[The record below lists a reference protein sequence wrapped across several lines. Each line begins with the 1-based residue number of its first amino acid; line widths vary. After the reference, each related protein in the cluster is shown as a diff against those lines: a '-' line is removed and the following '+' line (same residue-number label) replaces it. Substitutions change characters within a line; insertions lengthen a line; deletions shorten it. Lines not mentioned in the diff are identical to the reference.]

1 MIKRLIPALLCL
13 LAIFLSSCTGG
24 GSTSIP
30 GSGTLRVII
39 NDKIDSQRGIEPAK
53 LEVDHYVI
61 SGSSREG
68 AVLGP
73 VSLSSGETTEE
84 FTLESGNWTIEAEA
98 IAIHDGENYSIGGG
112 KKDITITP
120 GSVVPCSIVIAEYSE
135 DGSLLFNL
143 SVTDASIT
151 TLNAE
156 IYKADNTL
164 LKTLNLDRNEDSIF
178 TGRADLTPGFYMV
191 KICSSEDTPLFDETV
206 RIWSNI
212 ETVFKGSYDGTS
224 FDITIVD
231 EIISTPEIQL
241 STLESVAANGVL
253 KASALTNLE
262 GCSFSWSINGK
273 MIEGEKDS
281 ELSYGLT
288 ENIYQEGDAI
298 RVTVF
303 ISRGDIIWSA
313 SSKLKITDEIG
324 LPENVNI
331 TSTGGVELDYGK
343 AVDFTFSGD
352 FPAATE
358 FKWKIND
365 SEITPNGYK
374 PSSLGKLAVTLE
386 ARYNGE
392 TKEYPQEMTVSP
404 VVSISIPSDSIEAG
418 GKLDIKIEE
427 CLPEDADLLI
437 IMRFQDG
444 TEKEYSIS
452 DGTIT
457 IAEDSPEGMA
467 TVLWEITDENDITY
481 EGEIKEI
488 EITAPTSSVWP
499 EVNTDES
506 YGGSKEEKAKI
517 TSQILSSLSNL
528 VKPNDPMQ
536 LPEVSMDGDMMI
548 INGLK
553 LGDYTLWG
561 RINNG
566 ATVQDYR
573 VKDQEDNV
581 FSIHIKA
588 AGTTGEDVLATF
600 NGVDITAE
608 LQKLMEEDPI
618 EDLGTDDIHF
628 PSWLVGNEYMG
639 LFHIFGAKDV
649 PAVVSFGEN
658 DFQLRTA
665 AGVSG
670 SLSSMYQGRKII
682 SQKANSKKWIVTM
695 EMTLYTISYEI
706 SSTADGISI
715 WYESSYT
722 ETDSQSFPMT
732 RVSGEGILETS
743 SLTLPSWMHGKYEG
757 YVEEYGNSEVEIS
770 ASDFKVTP
778 EHGTETGYS
787 DWYEGWNIIAQWS
800 YEDIFLLTVA
810 PSSNYRQACYM
821 VTREENGSLGVKC
834 DIDLSDGY
842 NPGYDLMLNKI

>member
-1 MIKRLIPALLCL
+1 M
-13 LAIFLSSCTGG
+13 
-24 GSTSIP
+24 
-30 GSGTLRVII
+30 
-39 NDKIDSQRGIEPAK
+39 
-53 LEVDHYVI
+53 
-61 SGSSREG
+61 
-68 AVLGP
+68 
-73 VSLSSGETTEE
+73 
-84 FTLESGNWTIEAEA
+84 
-98 IAIHDGENYSIGGG
+98 
-112 KKDITITP
+112 
-120 GSVVPCSIVIAEYSE
+120 
-135 DGSLLFNL
+135 
-143 SVTDASIT
+143 
-151 TLNAE
+151 
-156 IYKADNTL
+156 
-164 LKTLNLDRNEDSIF
+164 KTLNLDRNEDSIF
-178 TGRADLTPGFYMV
+178 TGRADLTPGFYLV
-191 KICSSEDTPLFDETV
+191 RICSSEDTPLFDETV

-262 GCSFSWSINGK
+262 DCSFSWSINGK

-331 TSTGGVELDYGK
+331 TSTGGVELDYGN

-358 FKWKIND
+358 FKWKING
-365 SEITPNGYK
+365 SEITPNGYI

-386 ARYNGE
+386 ARYNGK
-392 TKEYPQEMTVSP
+392 TKEYTQEMTVSP

-418 GKLDIKIEE
+418 EKLDIAIEE

-444 TEKEYSIS
+444 TKKEYSIS

-639 LFHIFGAKDV
+639 LFHIYGAEDV

-682 SQKANSKKWIVTM
+682 SQKHPFITFLTAYVTKIVHTVHQFVYIL
-695 EMTLYTISYEI
+695 TSAQTFGRSVLYYISHN
-706 SSTADGISI
+706 T
-715 WYESSYT
+715 
-722 ETDSQSFPMT
+722 
-732 RVSGEGILETS
+732 
-743 SLTLPSWMHGKYEG
+743 
-757 YVEEYGNSEVEIS
+757 
-770 ASDFKVTP
+770 
-778 EHGTETGYS
+778 
-787 DWYEGWNIIAQWS
+787 
-800 YEDIFLLTVA
+800 
-810 PSSNYRQACYM
+810 
-821 VTREENGSLGVKC
+821 
-834 DIDLSDGY
+834 
-842 NPGYDLMLNKI
+842 

>member
-1 MIKRLIPALLCL
+1 M
-13 LAIFLSSCTGG
+13 
-24 GSTSIP
+24 P

-73 VSLSSGETTEE
+73 VSLASGETTEE

-112 KKDITITP
+112 KKEVTITP
-120 GSVVPCSIVIAEYSE
+120 GSVAQCSIEIAEYSE

-143 SVTDASIT
+143 SVTEASIT

-156 IYKADNTL
+156 IYKADKTL
-164 LKTLNLDRNEDSIF
+164 LKTLNLDRNENSIF
-178 TGRADLTPGFYMV
+178 TARADLPPGFYMV
-191 KICSSEDTPLFDETV
+191 RICSSEDTPLFDETV

-241 STLESVAANGVL
+241 STPESVDANGVL
-253 KASALTNLE
+253 KASAHTNLE
-262 GCSFSWSINGK
+262 DCSFSWSINGK

-288 ENIYQEGDAI
+288 ENTYQKGDAI

-303 ISRGDIIWSA
+303 ISCGDIIWSA
-313 SSKLKITDEIG
+313 SSELKITDEIG

-331 TSTGGVELDYGK
+331 TSTGGKEIDYGN

-352 FPAATE
+352 FPATTE
-358 FKWKIND
+358 FIWKING
-365 SEITPNGYK
+365 SEITPSNYT
-374 PSSLGKLAVTLE
+374 PSSLGKLVVTLE
-386 ARYNGE
+386 ASYNGE
-392 TKEYPQEMTVSP
+392 TKKYTQEMTVSP

-418 GKLDIKIEE
+418 GKLNITIEE
-427 CLPEDADLLI
+427 CLPENENLLI
-437 IMRFQDG
+437 IMKFQDG
-444 TEKEYSIS
+444 TEKEYGIS

-457 IAEDSPEGMA
+457 IAEDSPKGMA
-467 TVLWEITDENDITY
+467 TVLWKITDETGVTY

-488 EITAPTSSVWP
+488 EITAPTSVWP

-517 TSQILSSLSNL
+517 AAQILSDLSNL
-528 VKPNDPMQ
+528 ATSNVLMQ
-536 LPEVSMDGDMMI
+536 LPEVSIDGDMLI

-561 RINNG
+561 KMNNG
-566 ATVQDYR
+566 ATMQDYR

-581 FSIHIKA
+581 FSIHIEA
-588 AGTTGEDVLATF
+588 TSPTGEDVLATF
-600 NGVDITAE
+600 NGVDITDE
-608 LQKLMEEDPI
+608 LRKLMEEDPM

-639 LFHIFGAKDV
+639 LFHIYGAEDV

-682 SQKANSKKWIVTM
+682 SQKANSEKWTVTL
-695 EMTLYTISYEI
+695 EMTRYTISYEI
-706 SSTADGISI
+706 SSTTEGISI
-715 WYESSYT
+715 WYESNYS
-722 ETDSQSFPMT
+722 EADSQSFPMT
-732 RVSGEGILETS
+732 RVSGEGILGTS

-757 YVEEYGNSEVEIS
+757 YVEEYGNSEVEIT

-778 EHGTETGYS
+778 ELGTETGYS
-787 DWYEGWNIIAQWS
+787 DWYKGWNIIAQWS
-800 YEDIFLLTVA
+800 YEDIFLLTIA
-810 PSSNYRQACYM
+810 PSSNNRQTCYV
-821 VTREENGSLGVKC
+821 VTRGENGSLGVKC
-834 DIDLSDGY
+834 DIDISDGY
-842 NPGYDLMLNKI
+842 NPGYDVMLSKI

>member
-1 MIKRLIPALLCL
+1 M
-13 LAIFLSSCTGG
+13 
-24 GSTSIP
+24 
-30 GSGTLRVII
+30 
-39 NDKIDSQRGIEPAK
+39 
-53 LEVDHYVI
+53 
-61 SGSSREG
+61 
-68 AVLGP
+68 
-73 VSLSSGETTEE
+73 
-84 FTLESGNWTIEAEA
+84 
-98 IAIHDGENYSIGGG
+98 
-112 KKDITITP
+112 
-120 GSVVPCSIVIAEYSE
+120 PCSIVIAEYSE

-156 IYKADNTL
+156 IYKADNTF

-178 TGRADLTPGFYMV
+178 TGRADLTPGFYLV
-191 KICSSEDTPLFDETV
+191 RICSSEDTPLFDETV

-224 FDITIVD
+224 FGITIVD

-324 LPENVNI
+324 LPKNVNI
-331 TSTGGVELDYGK
+331 TSTGGVELDYGN

-358 FKWKIND
+358 FKWKING
-365 SEITPNGYK
+365 SEITPNGYI
-374 PSSLGKLAVTLE
+374 PSSLGNLVVTLE

-392 TKEYPQEMTVSP
+392 TKEYTQQMTVSP

-418 GKLDIKIEE
+418 EKLDIAIEE

-437 IMRFQDG
+437 ITRFQDG

-457 IAEDSPEGMA
+457 IAENSPEGMA
-467 TVLWEITDENDITY
+467 TVLWEITDENDVIY

-517 TSQILSSLSNL
+517 AAQILSDLSNL
-528 VKPNDPMQ
+528 ATSNVLMQ
-536 LPEVSMDGDMMI
+536 LPEVSIDGDMMI

-608 LQKLMEEDPI
+608 LQKLMEEDPM

-682 SQKANSKKWIVTM
+682 SQKANSKKWTVTM

-743 SLTLPSWMHGKYEG
+743 SLILPSWMHGKYEG
-757 YVEEYGNSEVEIS
+757 YVEEYGNSKVEIS

-778 EHGTETGYS
+778 ELGTETGYS

-810 PSSNYRQACYM
+810 PSSNYRQACYV

>member
-1 MIKRLIPALLCL
+1 M
-13 LAIFLSSCTGG
+13 
-24 GSTSIP
+24 
-30 GSGTLRVII
+30 
-39 NDKIDSQRGIEPAK
+39 
-53 LEVDHYVI
+53 
-61 SGSSREG
+61 
-68 AVLGP
+68 
-73 VSLSSGETTEE
+73 
-84 FTLESGNWTIEAEA
+84 
-98 IAIHDGENYSIGGG
+98 
-112 KKDITITP
+112 
-120 GSVVPCSIVIAEYSE
+120 
-135 DGSLLFNL
+135 
-143 SVTDASIT
+143 
-151 TLNAE
+151 
-156 IYKADNTL
+156 
-164 LKTLNLDRNEDSIF
+164 KTLNLDRNEDSIF
-178 TGRADLTPGFYMV
+178 TGRADLTPGFYLV
-191 KICSSEDTPLFDETV
+191 RICSSEDTPLFDETV

-212 ETVFKGSYDGTS
+212 ETVFKGSYDGTG

-281 ELSYGLT
+281 ELSYELT
-288 ENIYQEGDAI
+288 ENIYQKGDAI

-313 SSKLKITDEIG
+313 SSELSITAEIG

-358 FKWKIND
+358 FKWKING
-365 SEITPNGYK
+365 SEITPNDYT
-374 PSSLGKLAVTLE
+374 PSSLGRLVVTLE
-386 ARYNGE
+386 ASYNGSK
-392 TKEYPQEMTVSP
+392 KEYTQEMTVSP

-418 GKLDIKIEE
+418 GKLDITIEE

-437 IMRFQDG
+437 ITRFQDG

-467 TVLWEITDENDITY
+467 TVLWEITDENDVID
-481 EGEIKEI
+481 EGEIKKI

-588 AGTTGEDVLATF
+588 AGTTGEDMLATF

-639 LFHIFGAKDV
+639 LFHIYGAKDV

-682 SQKANSKKWIVTM
+682 SQKANSKKWTVTM

-706 SSTADGISI
+706 SATADGISI

-743 SLTLPSWMHGKYEG
+743 SLILPSWMHGKYEG
-757 YVEEYGNSEVEIS
+757 YVEEYGNSKVEIS

-778 EHGTETGYS
+778 ELGTETGYS

-810 PSSNYRQACYM
+810 PSSNYRQACYV
-821 VTREENGSLGVKC
+821 VTRGGNGSLGVKC

-842 NPGYDLMLNKI
+842 NPGYDLMLSKI

>member
-13 LAIFLSSCTGG
+13 LAISLPSCTGG
-24 GSTSIP
+24 GGASMP

-73 VSLSSGETTEE
+73 ASLASGETTEE

-112 KKDITITP
+112 KKEVTITP
-120 GSVVPCSIVIAEYSE
+120 GSVAQCSIEIAEYSE

-164 LKTLNLDRNEDSIF
+164 LKTLNLDRNENSIF
-178 TGRADLTPGFYMV
+178 TARADLAPGFYMV
-191 KICSSEDTPLFDETV
+191 RICSSEDTPLFDETV

-241 STLESVAANGVL
+241 STPESVAANGVL
-253 KASALTNLE
+253 KASAHTNLE
-262 GCSFSWSINGK
+262 DCSFSWSINGK

-288 ENIYQEGDAI
+288 ENTYQKGDAI

-303 ISRGDIIWSA
+303 ISCGDIIWSA
-313 SSKLKITDEIG
+313 SSELKITDEIG

-331 TSTGGVELDYGK
+331 TSTGGKEIDYGN

-358 FKWKIND
+358 FIWKING
-365 SEITPNGYK
+365 SEITPSDYT
-374 PSSLGKLAVTLE
+374 PSSLGKLVVTLE
-386 ARYNGE
+386 ASYNGK
-392 TKEYPQEMTVSP
+392 TKEYTQEMTVSP

-418 GKLDIKIEE
+418 GKLNITIEE
-427 CLPEDADLLI
+427 CLPENENLLI
-437 IMRFQDG
+437 IMKFQDG

-457 IAEDSPEGMA
+457 IAEDSPKGMA
-467 TVLWEITDENDITY
+467 TVLWEITDEIGVTY

-488 EITAPTSSVWP
+488 EITAPTSVWP

-517 TSQILSSLSNL
+517 AAQILSDLSNL
-528 VKPNDPMQ
+528 ATSNVLMQ
-536 LPEVSMDGDMMI
+536 LPEVSIDGDMLI

-561 RINNG
+561 KMNNG
-566 ATVQDYR
+566 ATMQDYR

-581 FSIHIKA
+581 FSIHIEA
-588 AGTTGEDVLATF
+588 TSPTGEDVLATF
-600 NGVDITAE
+600 NGVDITDE
-608 LQKLMEEDPI
+608 LRKLMEEDPM

-649 PAVVSFGEN
+649 PSVVSFGEN

-665 AGVSG
+665 AGRSG

-682 SQKANSKKWIVTM
+682 SQKANSKKWTVTL
-695 EMTLYTISYEI
+695 EMTRYTISYEI
-706 SSTADGISI
+706 SSTTKGISI
-715 WYESSYT
+715 WYESNYS

-732 RVSGEGILETS
+732 RVSGEGILGTS

-778 EHGTETGYS
+778 ELGTETGYS
-787 DWYEGWNIIAQWS
+787 DWYKGWNIIAQWS
-800 YEDIFLLTVA
+800 YEDIFLLTIA
-810 PSSNYRQACYM
+810 PSSNNKQTCYV
-821 VTREENGSLGVKC
+821 VTRGENGSLGVKC
-834 DIDLSDGY
+834 DIDISDGY
-842 NPGYDLMLNKI
+842 NPGYDVMLSKI

>member
-13 LAIFLSSCTGG
+13 LAISLPSCTGG
-24 GSTSIP
+24 GGASMP

-73 VSLSSGETTEE
+73 ASLASGETTEE

-112 KKDITITP
+112 KKEVTITP
-120 GSVVPCSIVIAEYSE
+120 GSVAQCSIEIAEYSE
-135 DGSLLFNL
+135 AGSLLFNL

-164 LKTLNLDRNEDSIF
+164 LKTLNLDRNEDGIF
-178 TGRADLTPGFYMV
+178 TARADLAPGFYLV
-191 KICSSEDTPLFDETV
+191 RICSSEDTPLFDETV

-241 STLESVAANGVL
+241 STPESVAANGVL
-253 KASALTNLE
+253 KASAHTNLE
-262 GCSFSWSINGK
+262 DCSFSWSINGK

-288 ENIYQEGDAI
+288 ENTYQKGDAI

-303 ISRGDIIWSA
+303 ISCGDIIWSA
-313 SSKLKITDEIG
+313 SSELKITDEIG

-331 TSTGGVELDYGK
+331 TSTGGKEIDYGN

-358 FKWKIND
+358 FIWKING
-365 SEITPNGYK
+365 SEITPSNYT
-374 PSSLGKLAVTLE
+374 PSSLGKLVVTLE
-386 ARYNGE
+386 ASYNGE
-392 TKEYPQEMTVSP
+392 TKKYTQEMTVSP

-418 GKLDIKIEE
+418 GKLNITIEE
-427 CLPEDADLLI
+427 CLPENENLLI
-437 IMRFQDG
+437 ITEFQVG

-457 IAEDSPEGMA
+457 IAEDSPKGMA
-467 TVLWEITDENDITY
+467 TVLWKIIEDGNTY

-488 EITAPTSSVWP
+488 EITVPTSVWP

-517 TSQILSSLSNL
+517 AAQILSSLSNL
-528 VKPNDPMQ
+528 ATSNGLMQ

-561 RINNG
+561 KMNNG
-566 ATVQDYR
+566 ATMQDYR

-581 FSIHIKA
+581 FSIHIEA
-588 AGTTGEDVLATF
+588 TSPTGEDVLATF
-600 NGVDITAE
+600 NGVDITDE
-608 LQKLMEEDPI
+608 LRKLMEEDPM

-639 LFHIFGAKDV
+639 LFHIYGAEDV

-682 SQKANSKKWIVTM
+682 SQKANSEKWTVTL
-695 EMTLYTISYEI
+695 EMTRYTISYEI
-706 SSTADGISI
+706 SSTTEGISI
-715 WYESSYT
+715 WYESNYS

-732 RVSGEGILETS
+732 RVSGEGILGTS

-778 EHGTETGYS
+778 ELGTETGYS
-787 DWYEGWNIIAQWS
+787 DWYKGWNIIAQWS
-800 YEDIFLLTVA
+800 YEDIFLLTIA
-810 PSSNYRQACYM
+810 PSSNNRQTCYV
-821 VTREENGSLGVKC
+821 VTRGENGSLGVKC
-834 DIDLSDGY
+834 DIDISDGY
-842 NPGYDLMLNKI
+842 NPGYDVMLSKI

>member
-1 MIKRLIPALLCL
+1 M
-13 LAIFLSSCTGG
+13 
-24 GSTSIP
+24 P

-73 VSLSSGETTEE
+73 ASLASGETTEE

-112 KKDITITP
+112 KKEVTITP
-120 GSVVPCSIVIAEYSE
+120 GSVAQCSIEIAEYSE

-156 IYKADNTL
+156 IYKADKTL
-164 LKTLNLDRNEDSIF
+164 LKTLNLDRNENSIF
-178 TGRADLTPGFYMV
+178 TARADLAPGFYMV
-191 KICSSEDTPLFDETV
+191 RICSSEDTPLFDETV

-241 STLESVAANGVL
+241 STPESVAANGVL
-253 KASALTNLE
+253 KASAHTNLE
-262 GCSFSWSINGK
+262 DCSFSWSINGK

-288 ENIYQEGDAI
+288 ENTYQKGDAI

-303 ISRGDIIWSA
+303 ISCGDIIWSA
-313 SSKLKITDEIG
+313 SSELKITDEIG

-331 TSTGGVELDYGK
+331 TSTGGKEIDYGN

-358 FKWKIND
+358 FIWKING
-365 SEITPNGYK
+365 SEITPSNYT
-374 PSSLGKLAVTLE
+374 PSSLGKLVVTLE
-386 ARYNGE
+386 ASYNGE
-392 TKEYPQEMTVSP
+392 TKKYTQEMTVSP

-418 GKLDIKIEE
+418 GKLNITIEE
-427 CLPEDADLLI
+427 CLPENANLLI
-437 IMRFQDG
+437 FMKFQDG
-444 TEKEYSIS
+444 TEKEYGIS

-457 IAEDSPEGMA
+457 IAEDSPKGMA
-467 TVLWEITDENDITY
+467 TVLWKITDETGVTY

-488 EITAPTSSVWP
+488 EITAPTSVWP

-517 TSQILSSLSNL
+517 AAQILSDLSNL
-528 VKPNDPMQ
+528 ATSNVLMQ
-536 LPEVSMDGDMMI
+536 LPEVSIDGDMLI

-561 RINNG
+561 KMNNG
-566 ATVQDYR
+566 ATMQDYR

-581 FSIHIKA
+581 FSIHIEA
-588 AGTTGEDVLATF
+588 TSPTGEDVLATF
-600 NGVDITAE
+600 NGVDITDE
-608 LQKLMEEDPI
+608 LRKLMEEDPM

-639 LFHIFGAKDV
+639 LFHIYGAEDV

-682 SQKANSKKWIVTM
+682 SQKANSEKWTVTL
-695 EMTLYTISYEI
+695 EMTRYTISYEI
-706 SSTADGISI
+706 SSTTEGISI
-715 WYESSYT
+715 WYESNYS

-732 RVSGEGILETS
+732 RVSGEGILGTS

-778 EHGTETGYS
+778 ELGTETGYS
-787 DWYEGWNIIAQWS
+787 DWYKGWNIIAQWS
-800 YEDIFLLTVA
+800 YEDIFLLTIA
-810 PSSNYRQACYM
+810 PSSNNRQTCYV
-821 VTREENGSLGVKC
+821 VTRGENGSLGVKC
-834 DIDLSDGY
+834 DIDISDGY
-842 NPGYDLMLNKI
+842 NPGYDVMLSKI

>member
-68 AVLGP
+68 AVLEP

-418 GKLDIKIEE
+418 GKLDIAIEE

-444 TEKEYSIS
+444 TKKEYSIS

-682 SQKANSKKWIVTM
+682 SQKANSKKWTVTM

-743 SLTLPSWMHGKYEG
+743 SLILPSWMHGKYEG
-757 YVEEYGNSEVEIS
+757 YVEEYGNSKVEIS

-778 EHGTETGYS
+778 EFGTETGYS
-787 DWYEGWNIIAQWS
+787 DWYEGWNIIAQWA

-810 PSSNYRQACYM
+810 PSSNYRQACYV
-821 VTREENGSLGVKC
+821 VTRGGNGSLGVKC

-842 NPGYDLMLNKI
+842 NPGYDLMLSKI

>member
-1 MIKRLIPALLCL
+1 M
-13 LAIFLSSCTGG
+13 
-24 GSTSIP
+24 
-30 GSGTLRVII
+30 
-39 NDKIDSQRGIEPAK
+39 
-53 LEVDHYVI
+53 
-61 SGSSREG
+61 
-68 AVLGP
+68 
-73 VSLSSGETTEE
+73 
-84 FTLESGNWTIEAEA
+84 
-98 IAIHDGENYSIGGG
+98 
-112 KKDITITP
+112 
-120 GSVVPCSIVIAEYSE
+120 PCSIVIAEYSE

-156 IYKADNTL
+156 IYKADNTF

-178 TGRADLTPGFYMV
+178 TGRADLTPGFYLV
-191 KICSSEDTPLFDETV
+191 RICSSEDTPLFDETV

-224 FDITIVD
+224 FGITIVD

-313 SSKLKITDEIG
+313 SSELSITAEIG

-343 AVDFTFSGD
+343 AVDLTFSGD

-358 FKWKIND
+358 FIWEING
-365 SEITPNGYK
+365 SEITPNGYT
-374 PSSLGKLAVTLE
+374 PSSLGKLTVTLV
-386 ARYNGE
+386 ASYNGE
-392 TKEYPQEMTVSP
+392 TKEYIQQMTVSP

-418 GKLDIKIEE
+418 GKLNITIEE
-427 CLPEDADLLI
+427 CLPENANLLI
-437 IMRFQDG
+437 LTKFQNG
-444 TEKEYSIS
+444 KEKEYSIS

-457 IAEDSPEGMA
+457 IAEDSPKGMA
-467 TVLWEITDENDITY
+467 TVLWKIIENGNTY

-517 TSQILSSLSNL
+517 TSQILSSLSDL

-573 VKDQEDNV
+573 VKDRDGNV

-588 AGTTGEDVLATF
+588 TGTTGEDVLATF

-608 LQKLMEEDPI
+608 LRKLMEEEPMN
-618 EDLGTDDIHF
+618 DLGTDDIHF

-639 LFHIFGAKDV
+639 LFHIYGAEDV

-658 DFQLRTA
+658 DFQLRTS

-682 SQKANSKKWIVTM
+682 SQKVNSKKWTVTM

-743 SLTLPSWMHGKYEG
+743 SLILPSWMHGKYEG
-757 YVEEYGNSEVEIS
+757 YVEEYGNSKVEIS

-778 EHGTETGYS
+778 ELGTETGYS

-810 PSSNYRQACYM
+810 PSSNYRQACYV

>member
-1 MIKRLIPALLCL
+1 MHR
-13 LAIFLSSCTGG
+13 GG

-61 SGSSREG
+61 SGNSREG

-73 VSLSSGETTEE
+73 VSLASGETTEE

-120 GSVVPCSIVIAEYSE
+120 GSVAQCSIVIAEYSE

-178 TGRADLTPGFYMV
+178 TGRADLAPGFYMV
-191 KICSSEDTPLFDETV
+191 KICSLEDTPLFDETV

-241 STLESVAANGVL
+241 SMPESVAANGVL
-253 KASALTNLE
+253 KVSAHTNLE
-262 GCSFSWSINGK
+262 DCSFSWSINGK

-313 SSKLKITDEIG
+313 SSELSITAEIG

-331 TSTGGVELDYGK
+331 TSTGGVKLDYGN

-358 FKWKIND
+358 FKWKING
-365 SEITPNGYK
+365 SEITPNGYT
-374 PSSLGKLAVTLE
+374 PSSLGKLTVTLV
-386 ARYNGE
+386 ASYNGE
-392 TKEYPQEMTVSP
+392 TKEYTQEMTVSP

-418 GKLDIKIEE
+418 GKLNITIEE
-427 CLPEDADLLI
+427 CLPENANLLI
-437 IMRFQDG
+437 ITKFQDG

-457 IAEDSPEGMA
+457 IAEDSSKGMA
-467 TVLWEITDENDITY
+467 TVLWKIIEDGNTY

-488 EITAPTSSVWP
+488 EITVPTSVWP

-517 TSQILSSLSNL
+517 AAQILSSLSNL
-528 VKPNDPMQ
+528 ATSNGLMQ
-536 LPEVSMDGDMMI
+536 LPEVSIDGDMMI

-561 RINNG
+561 KMNNG
-566 ATVQDYR
+566 ATMQDYR

-581 FSIHIKA
+581 FSIHIEA
-588 AGTTGEDVLATF
+588 TGTTEEDVLATF
-600 NGVDITAE
+600 NGVDITDE
-608 LQKLMEEDPI
+608 LRKLMEEDPM

-639 LFHIFGAKDV
+639 LFHIYGAEDV
-649 PAVVSFGEN
+649 PSVVSFGEN

-670 SLSSMYQGRKII
+670 SLSSRYQGKKII
-682 SQKANSKKWIVTM
+682 SQKANSKKWTVTM

-715 WYESSYT
+715 WYKSSYT

-732 RVSGEGILETS
+732 RVSGEGIFAFGVSNGTFGEQTWGCW
-743 SLTLPSWMHGKYEG
+743 P
-757 YVEEYGNSEVEIS
+757 EI
-770 ASDFKVTP
+770 FQ
-778 EHGTETGYS
+778 
-787 DWYEGWNIIAQWS
+787 I
-800 YEDIFLLTVA
+800 
-810 PSSNYRQACYM
+810 
-821 VTREENGSLGVKC
+821 
-834 DIDLSDGY
+834 
-842 NPGYDLMLNKI
+842 

>member
-1 MIKRLIPALLCL
+1 MHR
-13 LAIFLSSCTGG
+13 G
-24 GSTSIP
+24 GSASMP

-68 AVLGP
+68 ALLGP
-73 VSLSSGETTEE
+73 VSLASGETTEE
-84 FTLESGNWTIEAEA
+84 FTLECGNWTIEAEA

-112 KKDITITP
+112 KEEVTITP
-120 GSVVPCSIVIAEYSE
+120 GSVAQCSIVIAEYLE
-135 DGSLLFNL
+135 NGSLLFNI

-156 IYKADNTL
+156 IYKADNTI
-164 LKTLNLDRNEDSIF
+164 LKRLNLDRNENGIF
-178 TGRADLTPGFYMV
+178 TARADLAPGFYLV
-191 KICSSEDTPLFDETV
+191 RICSLEDTPLFDETV

-212 ETVFKGSYDGTS
+212 ETIFKGSYDGTS

-241 STLESVAANGVL
+241 STPESVAANGVL
-253 KASALTNLE
+253 KASAHTNLE
-262 GCSFSWSINGK
+262 DCSFSWSINGK
-273 MIEGEKDS
+273 MIEGEKNS

-288 ENIYQEGDAI
+288 GNTYQKGDVI

-313 SSKLKITDEIG
+313 SSELKITDEIG

-331 TSTGGVELDYGK
+331 TSTGGTELDYGN

-358 FKWKIND
+358 FIWKING
-365 SEITPNGYK
+365 SEITPNDYK
-374 PSSLGKLAVTLE
+374 PSSLGKLVVTLE
-386 ARYNGE
+386 ASYNGE
-392 TKEYPQEMTVSP
+392 TKEYNQEMTVSP

-418 GKLDIKIEE
+418 GKLNITIEE
-427 CLPEDADLLI
+427 CLPENANLLI
-437 IMRFQDG
+437 IMKFQDG

-457 IAEDSPEGMA
+457 IAEDSPKGMA
-467 TVLWEITDENDITY
+467 NVLWKIIEDGNTY
-481 EGEIKEI
+481 EEEIKEI
-488 EITAPTSSVWP
+488 EITVPTSVWP

-517 TSQILSSLSNL
+517 AAQILSDLSNL
-528 VKPNDPMQ
+528 ATSNGLMQ
-536 LPEVSMDGDMMI
+536 LPEVSIDGDMMI

-561 RINNG
+561 KMNNG
-566 ATVQDYR
+566 STMQDYR
-573 VKDQEDNV
+573 VKDREDNV
-581 FSIHIKA
+581 FSIHIEA
-588 AGTTGEDVLATF
+588 TGTTEEDGLATF
-600 NGVDITAE
+600 NGVDITDE
-608 LQKLMEEDPI
+608 LRKLMEEDPM
-618 EDLGTDDIHF
+618 EDLGTDNIHF

-649 PAVVSFGEN
+649 PSVVSFEDN

-665 AGVSG
+665 AGASG

-682 SQKANSKKWIVTM
+682 SQKANSKKWTVTL

-706 SSTADGISI
+706 SSTEDGISI
-715 WYESSYT
+715 WYKSSYT

-732 RVSGEGILETS
+732 RVSGEGILGTS

-778 EHGTETGYS
+778 ELGTETGYS

-800 YEDIFLLTVA
+800 YEDIFLLTIA
-810 PSSNYRQACYM
+810 PSDNSRQTCYV

-834 DIDLSDGY
+834 DIDISDGY
-842 NPGYDLMLNKI
+842 NPGYDVMLSKI

>member
-1 MIKRLIPALLCL
+1 M
-13 LAIFLSSCTGG
+13 
-24 GSTSIP
+24 
-30 GSGTLRVII
+30 
-39 NDKIDSQRGIEPAK
+39 
-53 LEVDHYVI
+53 
-61 SGSSREG
+61 
-68 AVLGP
+68 
-73 VSLSSGETTEE
+73 
-84 FTLESGNWTIEAEA
+84 
-98 IAIHDGENYSIGGG
+98 
-112 KKDITITP
+112 
-120 GSVVPCSIVIAEYSE
+120 
-135 DGSLLFNL
+135 
-143 SVTDASIT
+143 
-151 TLNAE
+151 
-156 IYKADNTL
+156 
-164 LKTLNLDRNEDSIF
+164 KTLNLDRNEDSIF
-178 TGRADLTPGFYMV
+178 TGRADLTPGFYLV
-191 KICSSEDTPLFDETV
+191 RICSSEDTPLFDETV

-224 FDITIVD
+224 FDIIIVD

-262 GCSFSWSINGK
+262 DCSFSWSINGK

-331 TSTGGVELDYGK
+331 TSTGGVELDYGN

-358 FKWKIND
+358 FKWKING
-365 SEITPNGYK
+365 SEITPNGYI

-386 ARYNGE
+386 ARYNGK
-392 TKEYPQEMTVSP
+392 TKEYTQEMTVSP

-418 GKLDIKIEE
+418 EKLDIAIEE

-444 TEKEYSIS
+444 TKKEYSIS

-639 LFHIFGAKDV
+639 LFHIYGAEDV

-682 SQKANSKKWIVTM
+682 SQKANSKKWTVTM

-743 SLTLPSWMHGKYEG
+743 SLILPSWMHGKYEG
-757 YVEEYGNSEVEIS
+757 YVEEYGNSKVEIS

-778 EHGTETGYS
+778 ELGTETGYS

-810 PSSNYRQACYM
+810 PSSNYRQACYV

>member
-1 MIKRLIPALLCL
+1 M
-13 LAIFLSSCTGG
+13 
-24 GSTSIP
+24 P

-73 VSLSSGETTEE
+73 ASLASGETTEE

-112 KKDITITP
+112 KKEVTITP
-120 GSVVPCSIVIAEYSE
+120 GSVAQCSIEIAEYSE

-164 LKTLNLDRNEDSIF
+164 LKTLNLDRNENSIF
-178 TGRADLTPGFYMV
+178 TERADLAPGFYMV
-191 KICSSEDTPLFDETV
+191 RICSSEDTPLFDETV

-241 STLESVAANGVL
+241 STPESVAANGVL
-253 KASALTNLE
+253 KASAHTNLE
-262 GCSFSWSINGK
+262 DCSFSWSINGK

-288 ENIYQEGDAI
+288 ENTYQKGDAI

-303 ISRGDIIWSA
+303 ISCGDIIWSA
-313 SSKLKITDEIG
+313 SSELKITDEIG

-331 TSTGGVELDYGK
+331 TSTGGKEIDYGN

-358 FKWKIND
+358 FIWKING
-365 SEITPNGYK
+365 SEITPSNYT
-374 PSSLGKLAVTLE
+374 PSSLGKLVVTLE
-386 ARYNGE
+386 ASYNGE
-392 TKEYPQEMTVSP
+392 TKKYTQEMTVSP

-418 GKLDIKIEE
+418 GKLNITIEE
-427 CLPEDADLLI
+427 CLPENANLLI
-437 IMRFQDG
+437 IMKFQDG
-444 TEKEYSIS
+444 TEKEYGIS

-457 IAEDSPEGMA
+457 IAEDSPKGMA
-467 TVLWEITDENDITY
+467 TVLWKITDETGVTY

-488 EITAPTSSVWP
+488 EITAPTSVWP

-517 TSQILSSLSNL
+517 AAQILSDLSNL
-528 VKPNDPMQ
+528 ATSNVLMQ
-536 LPEVSMDGDMMI
+536 LPEVSIDGDMLI

-561 RINNG
+561 KMNNG
-566 ATVQDYR
+566 ATMQDYR

-581 FSIHIKA
+581 FSIHIEA
-588 AGTTGEDVLATF
+588 TSPTGEDVLATF
-600 NGVDITAE
+600 NGVDITDE
-608 LQKLMEEDPI
+608 LRKLMEEDPM

-639 LFHIFGAKDV
+639 LFHIYGAEDV

-682 SQKANSKKWIVTM
+682 SQKANSKKWTVTL
-695 EMTLYTISYEI
+695 EMTRYTISYEI
-706 SSTADGISI
+706 SSTTKGISI
-715 WYESSYT
+715 WYESNYS

-732 RVSGEGILETS
+732 RVSGEGILGTS

-778 EHGTETGYS
+778 ELGTETGYS
-787 DWYEGWNIIAQWS
+787 DWYKGWNIIAQWS
-800 YEDIFLLTVA
+800 YEDIFLLTIA
-810 PSSNYRQACYM
+810 PSSNNKQTCYV
-821 VTREENGSLGVKC
+821 VTRGENGSLGVKC
-834 DIDLSDGY
+834 DIDISDGY
-842 NPGYDLMLNKI
+842 NPGYDVMLSKI

>member
-1 MIKRLIPALLCL
+1 M
-13 LAIFLSSCTGG
+13 
-24 GSTSIP
+24 
-30 GSGTLRVII
+30 
-39 NDKIDSQRGIEPAK
+39 
-53 LEVDHYVI
+53 
-61 SGSSREG
+61 
-68 AVLGP
+68 
-73 VSLSSGETTEE
+73 
-84 FTLESGNWTIEAEA
+84 
-98 IAIHDGENYSIGGG
+98 
-112 KKDITITP
+112 
-120 GSVVPCSIVIAEYSE
+120 
-135 DGSLLFNL
+135 
-143 SVTDASIT
+143 
-151 TLNAE
+151 
-156 IYKADNTL
+156 
-164 LKTLNLDRNEDSIF
+164 
-178 TGRADLTPGFYMV
+178 
-191 KICSSEDTPLFDETV
+191 
-206 RIWSNI
+206 
-212 ETVFKGSYDGTS
+212 
-224 FDITIVD
+224 
-231 EIISTPEIQL
+231 
-241 STLESVAANGVL
+241 
-253 KASALTNLE
+253 
-262 GCSFSWSINGK
+262 
-273 MIEGEKDS
+273 
-281 ELSYGLT
+281 
-288 ENIYQEGDAI
+288 
-298 RVTVF
+298 
-303 ISRGDIIWSA
+303 
-313 SSKLKITDEIG
+313 
-324 LPENVNI
+324 NI
-331 TSTGGVELDYGK
+331 TSTGGVELDYGN

-358 FKWKIND
+358 FKWKING
-365 SEITPNGYK
+365 SEITPNGYI
-374 PSSLGKLAVTLE
+374 PSSLGNLVVTLE

-392 TKEYPQEMTVSP
+392 TKEYTQEMTVSP

-418 GKLDIKIEE
+418 GKLDIAIEE

-444 TEKEYSIS
+444 TKKEYSIS

-467 TVLWEITDENDITY
+467 TVLWEITDENDVIY

-517 TSQILSSLSNL
+517 AAQILSDLSNL
-528 VKPNDPMQ
+528 ATSNVLMQ

-581 FSIHIKA
+581 FSIHIEA
-588 AGTTGEDVLATF
+588 TGTTEEDVLATF
-600 NGVDITAE
+600 NGVDITDE
-608 LQKLMEEDPI
+608 LRKLMEEDPI

-682 SQKANSKKWIVTM
+682 SQKANSKKWTVTM

-743 SLTLPSWMHGKYEG
+743 SLILPSWMHGKYEG
-757 YVEEYGNSEVEIS
+757 YVEEYGNSKVEIS
-770 ASDFKVTP
+770 ASDFKVIT
-778 EHGTETGYS
+778 ELGTETGYS

-810 PSSNYRQACYM
+810 PSSNYRQACYV

>member
-1 MIKRLIPALLCL
+1 MHR
-13 LAIFLSSCTGG
+13 G

-98 IAIHDGENYSIGGG
+98 IAIHHGENYSIGGG

-120 GSVVPCSIVIAEYSE
+120 GSVAQCSIEIAEYSE

-156 IYKADNTL
+156 IYKAGNTF

-178 TGRADLTPGFYMV
+178 TGRADLTPGFYLV
-191 KICSSEDTPLFDETV
+191 RICSSEDTSLFDETV

-288 ENIYQEGDAI
+288 ENTYQKGDVI

-324 LPENVNI
+324 FPENVNI
-331 TSTGGVELDYGK
+331 TSTGGVELDYGN

-358 FKWKIND
+358 FKWKING
-365 SEITPNGYK
+365 SEITPNGYI
-374 PSSLGKLAVTLE
+374 PSSLGNLVVTLE

-392 TKEYPQEMTVSP
+392 TKKYTQEMTVSP

-418 GKLDIKIEE
+418 GKLDIAIEE

-467 TVLWEITDENDITY
+467 TVLWEITDENDVIY
-481 EGEIKEI
+481 EGEIKKI

-517 TSQILSSLSNL
+517 AAQLLSDLSNL
-528 VKPNDPMQ
+528 ATSNVLMQ

-561 RINNG
+561 KMNNG
-566 ATVQDYR
+566 ATLQDYR

-608 LQKLMEEDPI
+608 LQKLMEEDPM

-639 LFHIFGAKDV
+639 LFHIFGAKDI
-649 PAVVSFGEN
+649 PSVVSFKEH

-670 SLSSMYQGRKII
+670 SLSSMYRDRKII
-682 SQKANSKKWIVTM
+682 SQKANSKKWTVTM

-757 YVEEYGNSEVEIS
+757 YVEEYGNSKVEIS

-778 EHGTETGYS
+778 EFGTETGYS

-800 YEDIFLLTVA
+800 YEDIFLLTIA
-810 PSSNYRQACYM
+810 PSDNSRQTCY
-821 VTREENGSLGVKC
+821 VATRGENGSIGVKC

>member
-30 GSGTLRVII
+30 GNGTLRVII

-331 TSTGGVELDYGK
+331 TSTGGVELDYGN

-358 FKWKIND
+358 FKWKING
-365 SEITPNGYK
+365 SEITPNGYI
-374 PSSLGKLAVTLE
+374 PSSLGNLVVTLE

-392 TKEYPQEMTVSP
+392 TKEYTQQMTVSP

-418 GKLDIKIEE
+418 EKLDIAIEE

-437 IMRFQDG
+437 ITRFQDG

-457 IAEDSPEGMA
+457 IAENSPEGMA
-467 TVLWEITDENDITY
+467 TVLWEITDENDVIY

-517 TSQILSSLSNL
+517 AAQILSDLSNL
-528 VKPNDPMQ
+528 ATSNVLMQ
-536 LPEVSMDGDMMI
+536 LPEVSIDGDMMI

-670 SLSSMYQGRKII
+670 SLSSMYQGKKII
-682 SQKANSKKWIVTM
+682 SQKANSKKWTVTM

-743 SLTLPSWMHGKYEG
+743 SLILPSWMHGKYEG
-757 YVEEYGNSEVEIS
+757 YVEEYGNSKVEIS

-778 EHGTETGYS
+778 EFGTETGYS
-787 DWYEGWNIIAQWS
+787 DWYEGWNIIAQWA

-810 PSSNYRQACYM
+810 PSSNYRQACYV
-821 VTREENGSLGVKC
+821 VTRGGNGSLGVKC

-842 NPGYDLMLNKI
+842 NPGYDLMLSKI

>member
-1 MIKRLIPALLCL
+1 MIKRLILALLCL
-13 LAIFLSSCTGG
+13 LAIFLPSCTGG
-24 GSTSIP
+24 GSTSMP

-68 AVLGP
+68 ALLGP
-73 VSLSSGETTEE
+73 VSLASGESTEE

-98 IAIHDGENYSIGGG
+98 IAIHDGESYSIGGG
-112 KKDITITP
+112 KDDITITP
-120 GSVVPCSIVIAEYSE
+120 GSVVQCSIVIAEYSE

-143 SVTDASIT
+143 SVSDASIA

-164 LKTLNLDRNEDSIF
+164 LKTLNLDRNEDGIF
-178 TGRADLTPGFYMV
+178 AGRADLAPGFYMV
-191 KICSSEDTPLFDETV
+191 RICSSEDNPLFDETV

-241 STLESVAANGVL
+241 STPESVAANGVL
-253 KASALTNLE
+253 KASAHTNLE

-273 MIEGEKDS
+273 MIEGEKGS

-288 ENIYQEGDAI
+288 GNTYQKGDVI

-313 SSKLKITDEIG
+313 SSEPKITDEIG

-331 TSTGGVELDYGK
+331 TSTGGTELDYGN
-343 AVDFTFSGD
+343 AVDFIFSGD

-358 FKWKIND
+358 FIWKIND
-365 SEITPNGYK
+365 SEITPNGYT
-374 PSSLGKLAVTLE
+374 PSSLGKLVVTLE
-386 ARYNGE
+386 ASYNGE
-392 TKEYPQEMTVSP
+392 KKEYTREMTVSP

-418 GKLDIKIEE
+418 GKLNITIEE
-427 CLPEDADLLI
+427 CLPGDADLLI
-437 IMRFQDG
+437 ITKFQDG

-457 IAEDSPEGMA
+457 IAEDSPKGMA
-467 TVLWEITDENDITY
+467 TVLWKIIDVAGGTY

-488 EITAPTSSVWP
+488 EITAPTSVWP

-517 TSQILSSLSNL
+517 AAQILSHLSNL
-528 VKPNDPMQ
+528 ATSNGLMQ
-536 LPEVSMDGDMMI
+536 LPEVSIDGDMMI

-561 RINNG
+561 KMNNG
-566 ATVQDYR
+566 ATMQDYR
-573 VKDQEDNV
+573 VKDREDNV
-581 FSIHIKA
+581 FSIHIEA
-588 AGTTGEDVLATF
+588 TGTTEEDVLATF
-600 NGVDITAE
+600 NGVDITDE
-608 LQKLMEEDPI
+608 LRKLMEEDPM

-639 LFHIFGAKDV
+639 LFHIFGAEDV
-649 PAVVSFGEN
+649 PSLVSFEEN

-665 AGVSG
+665 AGRSG

-682 SQKANSKKWIVTM
+682 SQKANSKKWTVTL

-715 WYESSYT
+715 WYKSSYT

-732 RVSGEGILETS
+732 RVSGEGILGTS

-778 EHGTETGYS
+778 ELGNETGYS
-787 DWYEGWNIIAQWS
+787 KWYKGWNIIAQWS
-800 YEDIFLLTVA
+800 YEDIFLLTIA
-810 PSSNYRQACYM
+810 PSDNSRQTCY
-821 VTREENGSLGVKC
+821 VATGGENGSLGVKC
-834 DIDLSDGY
+834 DIDLNDGY
-842 NPGYDLMLNKI
+842 NPGYDVMLSKI

>member
-1 MIKRLIPALLCL
+1 M
-13 LAIFLSSCTGG
+13 
-24 GSTSIP
+24 P

-73 VSLSSGETTEE
+73 ASLASGETTEE
-84 FTLESGNWTIEAEA
+84 FTLESGNWTIVAEA

-112 KKDITITP
+112 KKEVTITP
-120 GSVVPCSIVIAEYSE
+120 GSVAQCSIEIAEYSE

-156 IYKADNTL
+156 IYKADKTL
-164 LKTLNLDRNEDSIF
+164 LKTLNLDRNENSIF
-178 TGRADLTPGFYMV
+178 TARADLAPGFYMV
-191 KICSSEDTPLFDETV
+191 RICSSEDTPLFDETV

-241 STLESVAANGVL
+241 STPESVAANGVL
-253 KASALTNLE
+253 KASAHTNLE
-262 GCSFSWSINGK
+262 DCSFSWSINGK

-288 ENIYQEGDAI
+288 ENTYQKGDAI

-303 ISRGDIIWSA
+303 ISCGDIIWSA
-313 SSKLKITDEIG
+313 SSELKITDEIG

-331 TSTGGVELDYGK
+331 TSTGGKEIDYGN

-358 FKWKIND
+358 FIWKING
-365 SEITPNGYK
+365 SEITPSNYT
-374 PSSLGKLAVTLE
+374 PSSLGKLVVTLE
-386 ARYNGE
+386 ASYNGE
-392 TKEYPQEMTVSP
+392 TKKYTQEMTVSP

-418 GKLDIKIEE
+418 GKLNITIEE
-427 CLPEDADLLI
+427 CLPENANLLI
-437 IMRFQDG
+437 IMKFQDG
-444 TEKEYSIS
+444 TEKEYGIS

-457 IAEDSPEGMA
+457 IAEDSPKGMA
-467 TVLWEITDENDITY
+467 TVLWKITDETGVTY

-488 EITAPTSSVWP
+488 EITAPTSVWP

-517 TSQILSSLSNL
+517 AAQILSDLSNL
-528 VKPNDPMQ
+528 ATSNVLMQ
-536 LPEVSMDGDMMI
+536 LPEVSIDGDMLI

-561 RINNG
+561 KMNNG
-566 ATVQDYR
+566 ATMQDYR

-581 FSIHIKA
+581 FSIHIEA
-588 AGTTGEDVLATF
+588 TSPTGEDVLATF
-600 NGVDITAE
+600 NGVDITDE
-608 LQKLMEEDPI
+608 LRKLMEEDPM

-639 LFHIFGAKDV
+639 LFHIYGAEDV

-682 SQKANSKKWIVTM
+682 SQKANSEKWTVTL
-695 EMTLYTISYEI
+695 EMTRYTISYEI
-706 SSTADGISI
+706 SSTTEGISI
-715 WYESSYT
+715 WYESNYS

-732 RVSGEGILETS
+732 RVSGEGILGTS

-757 YVEEYGNSEVEIS
+757 YVEEYGNSEVEIT

-778 EHGTETGYS
+778 ELGTETGYS
-787 DWYEGWNIIAQWS
+787 DWYKGWNIIAQWA
-800 YEDIFLLTVA
+800 YEDIFLLTIA
-810 PSSNYRQACYM
+810 PSSNNRQTCYV
-821 VTREENGSLGVKC
+821 VTRGENGSLGVKC
-834 DIDLSDGY
+834 DIDISDGY
-842 NPGYDLMLNKI
+842 NPGYDVMLSKI

>member
-1 MIKRLIPALLCL
+1 MHR
-13 LAIFLSSCTGG
+13 G

-98 IAIHDGENYSIGGG
+98 IAIHHGENYSIGGG

-120 GSVVPCSIVIAEYSE
+120 GSVAQCSIVIAEYSE

-156 IYKADNTL
+156 IYKADNTF
-164 LKTLNLDRNEDSIF
+164 LKKLNLDRNEDSIF
-178 TGRADLTPGFYMV
+178 TGRADLTPGFYLV
-191 KICSSEDTPLFDETV
+191 RICSSEDTPLFDETV

-241 STLESVAANGVL
+241 STPESVAANGVL

-324 LPENVNI
+324 LPKNVNI

-358 FKWKIND
+358 FKWKING
-365 SEITPNGYK
+365 SEITPNGYI
-374 PSSLGKLAVTLE
+374 PSSLGKLEVTLE
-386 ARYNGE
+386 ARYNDE
-392 TKEYPQEMTVSP
+392 TKEYTQEMTVSP

-418 GKLDIKIEE
+418 GKLDITIEE

-437 IMRFQDG
+437 ITRFQDG

-467 TVLWEITDENDITY
+467 TVLWEITDENDVID
-481 EGEIKEI
+481 EGEIKKI

-608 LQKLMEEDPI
+608 LQKLMEEDPM

-682 SQKANSKKWIVTM
+682 SQKANSKKWTVTM

-757 YVEEYGNSEVEIS
+757 YVEEYGNSKVEIS
-770 ASDFKVTP
+770 ASDFKVIT
-778 EHGTETGYS
+778 ELGTETGYS

-810 PSSNYRQACYM
+810 PSSNYRQACYV

>member
-1 MIKRLIPALLCL
+1 M
-13 LAIFLSSCTGG
+13 
-24 GSTSIP
+24 
-30 GSGTLRVII
+30 
-39 NDKIDSQRGIEPAK
+39 
-53 LEVDHYVI
+53 
-61 SGSSREG
+61 
-68 AVLGP
+68 
-73 VSLSSGETTEE
+73 
-84 FTLESGNWTIEAEA
+84 
-98 IAIHDGENYSIGGG
+98 
-112 KKDITITP
+112 
-120 GSVVPCSIVIAEYSE
+120 
-135 DGSLLFNL
+135 
-143 SVTDASIT
+143 
-151 TLNAE
+151 
-156 IYKADNTL
+156 
-164 LKTLNLDRNEDSIF
+164 KTLNLDRNEDSIF
-178 TGRADLTPGFYMV
+178 TGRADLAPGFYMV

-324 LPENVNI
+324 LPKNVNI
-331 TSTGGVELDYGK
+331 TSTGGVELDYGN

-358 FKWKIND
+358 FKWKING
-365 SEITPNGYK
+365 SEITPNGYI
-374 PSSLGKLAVTLE
+374 PSSLGNLVVTLE

-392 TKEYPQEMTVSP
+392 TKEYTQQMTVSP

-418 GKLDIKIEE
+418 EKLDIAIEE

-437 IMRFQDG
+437 ITRFQDG

-457 IAEDSPEGMA
+457 IAENSPEGMA
-467 TVLWEITDENDITY
+467 TVLWEITDENDVIY

-517 TSQILSSLSNL
+517 AAQILSDLSNL
-528 VKPNDPMQ
+528 ATSNVLMQ
-536 LPEVSMDGDMMI
+536 LPEVSIDGDMMI

-608 LQKLMEEDPI
+608 LQKLMEEDPM

-682 SQKANSKKWIVTM
+682 SQKANSKKWTVTM

-743 SLTLPSWMHGKYEG
+743 SLILPSWMHGKYEG
-757 YVEEYGNSEVEIS
+757 YVEEYGNSKVEIS

-778 EHGTETGYS
+778 ELGTETGYS

-810 PSSNYRQACYM
+810 PSSNYRQACYV

>member
-13 LAIFLSSCTGG
+13 LAISLPSCTGG
-24 GSTSIP
+24 GGASMP

-73 VSLSSGETTEE
+73 ASLASGETTEE

-112 KKDITITP
+112 KKEVTITP
-120 GSVVPCSIVIAEYSE
+120 GSVAQCSIEIAEYSE

-156 IYKADNTL
+156 IYKADTTL
-164 LKTLNLDRNEDSIF
+164 LKTLNLDRNENSIF
-178 TGRADLTPGFYMV
+178 TARADLAPGFYMV
-191 KICSSEDTPLFDETV
+191 RICSSEDTPLFDETV

-241 STLESVAANGVL
+241 STPESVAANGVL
-253 KASALTNLE
+253 KASAHTNLE
-262 GCSFSWSINGK
+262 DCSFSWSINGK

-288 ENIYQEGDAI
+288 ENTYQKGDAI

-303 ISRGDIIWSA
+303 ISCGDIIWSA
-313 SSKLKITDEIG
+313 SSELKITDEIG

-331 TSTGGVELDYGK
+331 TSTGGKEIDYGN

-358 FKWKIND
+358 FIWKING
-365 SEITPNGYK
+365 SEITPSDYT
-374 PSSLGKLAVTLE
+374 PSSLGKLVVTLE
-386 ARYNGE
+386 ASYNGK
-392 TKEYPQEMTVSP
+392 TKEYTQEMTVSP

-418 GKLDIKIEE
+418 GKLNITIEE
-427 CLPEDADLLI
+427 CLPENANLLI
-437 IMRFQDG
+437 FMKFQDG

-457 IAEDSPEGMA
+457 IAEDSPKGMA
-467 TVLWEITDENDITY
+467 TVLWKITDETGVTY

-488 EITAPTSSVWP
+488 EITAPTSVWP

-517 TSQILSSLSNL
+517 AAQILSDLSNL
-528 VKPNDPMQ
+528 ATSNVLMQ
-536 LPEVSMDGDMMI
+536 LPEVSIDGDMLI

-561 RINNG
+561 KMNNG
-566 ATVQDYR
+566 ATMQDYR

-581 FSIHIKA
+581 FSIHIEA
-588 AGTTGEDVLATF
+588 TSPTGEDVLATF
-600 NGVDITAE
+600 NGVDITDE
-608 LQKLMEEDPI
+608 LRKLMEEDPM

-639 LFHIFGAKDV
+639 LFHIYGAEDV

-682 SQKANSKKWIVTM
+682 SQKANSKKWTVTL
-695 EMTLYTISYEI
+695 EMTRYTISYEI
-706 SSTADGISI
+706 SSTTKGISI
-715 WYESSYT
+715 WYESNYS

-732 RVSGEGILETS
+732 RVSGEGILGTS

-778 EHGTETGYS
+778 ELGTETGYS
-787 DWYEGWNIIAQWS
+787 DWYKGWNIIAQWS
-800 YEDIFLLTVA
+800 YEDIFLLTIA
-810 PSSNYRQACYM
+810 PSSNNRQTCYV
-821 VTREENGSLGVKC
+821 VTRGENGSLGVKC
-834 DIDLSDGY
+834 DIDISDGY
-842 NPGYDLMLNKI
+842 NPGYDVMLSKI

>member
-757 YVEEYGNSEVEIS
+757 YVEKYGNSKVEIS

-778 EHGTETGYS
+778 ELGTETGYS

>member
-1 MIKRLIPALLCL
+1 M
-13 LAIFLSSCTGG
+13 
-24 GSTSIP
+24 P

-61 SGSSREG
+61 SGNSREG

-73 VSLSSGETTEE
+73 VSLASGETTEE

-120 GSVVPCSIVIAEYSE
+120 GSVAQCSIVIAEYSE

-156 IYKADNTL
+156 IYKADSTL

-178 TGRADLTPGFYMV
+178 TGRADLAPGFYLV
-191 KICSSEDTPLFDETV
+191 RICSSEDTPLFDETV

-241 STLESVAANGVL
+241 SMPESVAANGVL
-253 KASALTNLE
+253 KASAHTNLE
-262 GCSFSWSINGK
+262 DCSFSWSINGK

-288 ENIYQEGDAI
+288 ENIYQEGGAI

-313 SSKLKITDEIG
+313 SSELSITAEIG

-331 TSTGGVELDYGK
+331 TSTGGVELDYGN

-358 FKWKIND
+358 FIWKING
-365 SEITPNGYK
+365 SAITPNGYT
-374 PSSLGKLAVTLE
+374 PSSLGKLTVTLV
-386 ARYNGE
+386 ASYNGE
-392 TKEYPQEMTVSP
+392 TKEYTQEMTVSP

-418 GKLDIKIEE
+418 GKLNITIEE
-427 CLPEDADLLI
+427 CLPENANLLI
-437 IMRFQDG
+437 ITKFQDG
-444 TEKEYSIS
+444 TEKKCSIS
-452 DGTIT
+452 DGTIP
-457 IAEDSPEGMA
+457 IAEDSPKGIA
-467 TVLWEITDENDITY
+467 TVLWKIIEDGNTY

-488 EITAPTSSVWP
+488 EITVPTSVWP
-499 EVNTDES
+499 KVNTDES

-517 TSQILSSLSNL
+517 AAQILSSLSNL
-528 VKPNDPMQ
+528 ATSNGLMQ
-536 LPEVSMDGDMMI
+536 LPEVSIDGDMMI

-561 RINNG
+561 KMNNG
-566 ATVQDYR
+566 ATMQDYR

-608 LQKLMEEDPI
+608 LQKLMEEDPM

-639 LFHIFGAKDV
+639 LFHIFGAKDI
-649 PAVVSFGEN
+649 PSVVSFKEH

-670 SLSSMYQGRKII
+670 SLSSMYRDRKII
-682 SQKANSKKWIVTM
+682 SQKANSKKWTVTM

-757 YVEEYGNSEVEIS
+757 YVEEYGNSKVEIS

-778 EHGTETGYS
+778 EFGTETGYS

-800 YEDIFLLTVA
+800 YEDIFLLTIA
-810 PSSNYRQACYM
+810 PSDNSRQTCY
-821 VTREENGSLGVKC
+821 VATRGENGSIGVKC

>member
-73 VSLSSGETTEE
+73 VSLASGETTEE

-98 IAIHDGENYSIGGG
+98 IAIHDGENYNIGGG

-120 GSVVPCSIVIAEYSE
+120 GSVAQCSIVIAEYSE

-156 IYKADNTL
+156 IYKADNTF

-178 TGRADLTPGFYMV
+178 TGRADLTPGFYLV
-191 KICSSEDTPLFDETV
+191 RICSSEDTPLFDETV

-224 FDITIVD
+224 FGITIVD

-262 GCSFSWSINGK
+262 DCSFSWSINGK

-313 SSKLKITDEIG
+313 SSELSIAAEIG
-324 LPENVNI
+324 LPGNVNI
-331 TSTGGVELDYGK
+331 TSTGGVALDYGK

-352 FPAATE
+352 FPAATK

-365 SEITPNGYK
+365 SEITPNGYI
-374 PSSLGKLAVTLE
+374 PSSLGKLVVTLE

-392 TKEYPQEMTVSP
+392 TNEYTQEMTVSP

-418 GKLDIKIEE
+418 EKLDITIEE

-481 EGEIKEI
+481 EGDIKEI

-517 TSQILSSLSNL
+517 AAQILSDLSNL
-528 VKPNDPMQ
+528 ATSNVLMQ
-536 LPEVSMDGDMMI
+536 LPEVSIDGDMMI

-573 VKDQEDNV
+573 VKDQEDKV

-608 LQKLMEEDPI
+608 LQKLMEEDPM

-682 SQKANSKKWIVTM
+682 SQKANSKKWTVTM

-743 SLTLPSWMHGKYEG
+743 SLILPSWMHGKYEG
-757 YVEEYGNSEVEIS
+757 YVEEYGNSKVEIS

-778 EHGTETGYS
+778 ELGTETGYS

-810 PSSNYRQACYM
+810 PSSNYRQACYV

-834 DIDLSDGY
+834 DINLSDGY

>member
-61 SGSSREG
+61 SGNSREG

-73 VSLSSGETTEE
+73 VSLASGETTEE

-120 GSVVPCSIVIAEYSE
+120 GSVAQCSIVIAEYSE

-178 TGRADLTPGFYMV
+178 TGRADLAPGFYMV
-191 KICSSEDTPLFDETV
+191 KICSLEDTPLFDETV

-241 STLESVAANGVL
+241 SMPESVAANGVL
-253 KASALTNLE
+253 KASAHTNLE
-262 GCSFSWSINGK
+262 DCSFSWSINGK

-313 SSKLKITDEIG
+313 SSELSITAEIG

-331 TSTGGVELDYGK
+331 TSTGGVKLDYGN

-358 FKWKIND
+358 FKWKING
-365 SEITPNGYK
+365 SEITPNGYT
-374 PSSLGKLAVTLE
+374 PSSLGKLTVTLV
-386 ARYNGE
+386 ASYNGE
-392 TKEYPQEMTVSP
+392 TKEYTQEMTVSP

-418 GKLDIKIEE
+418 GKLNITIEE
-427 CLPEDADLLI
+427 CLPENANLLI
-437 IMRFQDG
+437 ITKFQDG

-457 IAEDSPEGMA
+457 IAEDSPKGMA
-467 TVLWEITDENDITY
+467 TVLWKIIEDGNTY

-488 EITAPTSSVWP
+488 EITVPTSVWP

-517 TSQILSSLSNL
+517 AAQILSSLSNL
-528 VKPNDPMQ
+528 ATSNGLMQ
-536 LPEVSMDGDMMI
+536 LPEVSIDGDMMI

-561 RINNG
+561 KMNNG
-566 ATVQDYR
+566 ATMQDYR

-581 FSIHIKA
+581 FSIHIEA
-588 AGTTGEDVLATF
+588 TGTTEEDVLATF
-600 NGVDITAE
+600 NGVDITDE
-608 LQKLMEEDPI
+608 LRKLMEEDPM

-639 LFHIFGAKDV
+639 LFHIYGAEDV

-670 SLSSMYQGRKII
+670 SLSSMYQGKKII
-682 SQKANSKKWIVTM
+682 SQKANSKKWTVTM

-770 ASDFKVTP
+770 ASDFKVTS
-778 EHGTETGYS
+778 ELGNETGYS

-800 YEDIFLLTVA
+800 YEDIFLLTIA
-810 PSSNYRQACYM
+810 PSDNSRQTCY
-821 VTREENGSLGVKC
+821 VATRGENGSLGVKC
-834 DIDLSDGY
+834 DIDISDGY
-842 NPGYDLMLNKI
+842 NPGYDVMLSKI